1 MLGSNILAFSFFWVW
16 GRRSRMNTYESFLSM
31 PIWDLEVLLTVNRGE
46 LLGAMERD
54 VFSIFN
60 YLAKHIIDQSINN

>member
-1 MLGSNILAFSFFWVW
+1 
-16 GRRSRMNTYESFLSM
+16 M